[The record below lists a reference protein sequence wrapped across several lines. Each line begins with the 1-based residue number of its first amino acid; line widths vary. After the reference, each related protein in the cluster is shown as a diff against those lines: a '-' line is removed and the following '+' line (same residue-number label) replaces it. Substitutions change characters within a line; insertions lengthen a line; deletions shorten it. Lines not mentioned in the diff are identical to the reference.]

1 MTAAGG
7 LTPERE
13 EQLTADALRERAGI
27 DPGKAGPLA
36 DLAALGLVNG
46 AWRNTC
52 VENWHAEGRLDD
64 GDMLRASSH
73 ATWRVRQLIR
83 RWMRDAGLDAGTPAS
98 AFDSIT
104 ADEVWRLATRLYA
117 WLASPARKLPSGVT
131 LARLAGGDL
140 ARYKDDADAALSTFA
155 VLAEERGPRFA
166 FARVAAH
173 GGLACSHWWGH
184 PHWPVLADQF
194 VTALDDPA
202 DNRWRPGG
210 KYRARLPAEPPDVAD
225 RARLRR
231 LLLARP
237 WELSADAAQWL
248 ADAGIRYSTG
258 S

>member
-1 MTAAGG
+1 M
-7 LTPERE
+7 
-13 EQLTADALRERAGI
+13 
-27 DPGKAGPLA
+27 
-36 DLAALGLVNG
+36 
-46 AWRNTC
+46 
-52 VENWHAEGRLDD
+52 
-64 GDMLRASSH
+64 
-73 ATWRVRQLIR
+73 
-83 RWMRDAGLDAGTPAS
+83 
-98 AFDSIT
+98 
-104 ADEVWRLATRLYA
+104 
-117 WLASPARKLPSGVT
+117 T

-184 PHWPVLADQF
+184 PHWPALVDQF
-194 VTALDDPA
+194 VTALGNPA
-202 DNRWRPGG
+202 DDRWGPGG

-248 ADAGIRYSTG
+248 ADAGIRYITAS
-258 S
+258 